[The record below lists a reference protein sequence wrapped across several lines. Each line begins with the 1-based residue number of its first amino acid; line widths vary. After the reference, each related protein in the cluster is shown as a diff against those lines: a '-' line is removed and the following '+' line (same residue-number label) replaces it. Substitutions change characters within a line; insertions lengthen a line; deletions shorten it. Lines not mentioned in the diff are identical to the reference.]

1 MTLSPMENIL
11 NRLGKR
17 HSPSSNGSGSKAKR
31 PCTANRS
38 PTKKICTEPTTRV
51 PFGTFLQGS
60 ICRNKIANAEPEE
73 LATNGHYSIDE
84 LVLPNCSSAI
94 CTTFQSGR
102 ASWLQHVFS
111 NVDELLV
118 LKASSQDPTQ
128 GPTIGNAEVLPMLQK
143 VSAEGQE
150 NPQQQL
156 ELELEPIPNWYWIQ
170 ARVHTGGCLHGKMLL
185 LRSPREG
192 LRVVI
197 CGSNLYRG
205 QWDHHRD
212 VFFVQDF
219 PVAAHHD
226 RIGFGNELLSFLTE
240 LTLCVDAHDQEMVS
254 SRIHRVF
261 DKIDFSSA
269 KAKLVVSMPRTKA
282 ELAAGRSCG
291 GWKQLA
297 IAAHDAMLA
306 SGMGDMDDDD
316 EKDGGDNNPQQRQQ
330 DSSNKNSLLYANSGS
345 MGNVEP
351 DFLLQMYQAMNG
363 ENKSA
368 EKTTRWVDVVNRV
381 RCLWPSIATACKIDL
396 IGLKG
401 ASRHI
406 PRNVLNKIKRRYRN
420 EIFRDAIPNPPTLA
434 VFEREWQ
441 GYRIKD
447 ADSQTR
453 KFHPA
458 THGKFLWNSKGVL
471 YVGSHNFSKAA
482 WGQRKTQPRNVEVGV
497 VLATPEFLPG
507 TSESIPNPTY
517 QLWQDRFPCRLD
529 AQPSPYYAA

>member
-1 MTLSPMENIL
+1 MENIL
-11 NRLGKR
+11 NRLEKR
-17 HSPSSNGSGSKAKR
+17 HSPSSSNASGIKVKR
-31 PCTANRS
+31 PCTTS
-38 PTKKICTEPTTRV
+38 KPKKVRHSKTNVRV
-51 PFGTFLQGS
+51 PFGNFSQGS

-73 LATNGHYSIDE
+73 LASNGHYSVGE
-84 LVLPNCSSAI
+84 LVLPQCSSAI
-94 CTTFQSGR
+94 CTTFQAGR
-102 ASWLQHVFS
+102 PSWLQHVFS
-111 NVDELLV
+111 SVEELLV
-118 LKASSQDPTQ
+118 LEPPNRQDATK
-128 GPTIGNAEVLPMLQK
+128 GPTIGNAVVLPMLQK
-143 VSAEGQE
+143 VTTTHEQE
-150 NPQQQL
+150 ENQHQ
-156 ELELEPIPNWYWIQ
+156 LEPIPHWFWIQ

-185 LRSPREG
+185 LRSPHEG

-197 CGSNLYRG
+197 CGSNLYQG

-219 PVAAHHD
+219 PVAAQHD
-226 RIGFGNELLSFLTE
+226 RLGFGNDLLQFVTE
-240 LTLCVDAHDQEMVS
+240 LTQCVDAHDQGMVS
-254 SRIHRVF
+254 ARIHRVF

-269 KAKLVVSMPRTKA
+269 KAKLVVSMPRTTQELKA
-282 ELAAGRSCG
+282 GKSCG

-306 SGMGDMDDDD
+306 SGMGDMHDDDD
-316 EKDGGDNNPQQRQQ
+316 ENGDGENNPQQQQ
-330 DSSNKNSLLYANSGS
+330 DSSHKDSLLYANSGS

-351 DFLLQMYQAMNG
+351 DYLLQMYQAMNG
-363 ENKSA
+363 ENKLASA
-368 EKTTRWVDVVNRV
+368 ATRWEDVVNRV
-381 RCLWPSIATACKIDL
+381 RCLWPSIATACKMDL

-434 VFEREWQ
+434 VFERQWL
-441 GYRIKD
+441 GFRIKD
-447 ADSQTR
+447 DVSRTR

-458 THGKFLWNSKGVL
+458 THGKFLWNDKGVL

-482 WGQRKTQPRNVEVGV
+482 WGLRNQQPKNVEVGV

-507 TSESIPNPTY
+507 ASESIPNPIY